1 MKAVRI
7 HETGGPEAL
16 RLEDVPEP
24 TPGAGEALVKIEAAG
39 VNYIDV
45 YFRTGLYPYPLPGTL
60 GLEAAGTVVAVGPGV
75 LDIRPGDRVAYT
87 SVPGSYA
94 QMNAVP
100 ADRLVVLPGGVS
112 FRQGA
117 AAMLQGMTAHYLAV
131 STYPLRTGDTCLV
144 HAAAGGVGLL
154 LCQIAKMRG
163 AIVIGTTS
171 TDDKAAL
178 ARGAGADH
186 VILYTERDFAAETRR
201 LTGGT
206 GVHVVYDGVGVSTFA
221 KGLDCLRP
229 RGMMVLFG
237 QASGPVPPFDLSLLN
252 LKGSLYVT
260 RPSLGAYVG
269 SRAELVERSSDVLGW
284 IAAGKLQLRIEHEFP
299 LAAAA
304 EAHRVLEGRRTT
316 GKILLLP

>member
-1 MKAVRI
+1 VKAVRI